1 MVLQSGLVVGGACE
15 STVATDVMWFDLIDY
30 SYYCRSGSEIV
41 ASSEA
46 ACSVSRAQTWMIV
59 GSCFSGCLS

>member
-46 ACSVSRAQTWMIV
+46 ACTVSRA
-59 GSCFSGCLS
+59 